1 MTAGVSTHIE
11 GKIEKT
17 YGLKGKRMRTHAGLK
32 NVWEKC
38 ASPFACKL
46 SEILLSSTMQCLERK
61 PLHCLSWI
69 YKKNPMGG
77 QAFSYRLFG
86 ENN

>member
-11 GKIEKT
+11 GKTEKT
-17 YGLKGKRMRTHAGLK
+17 YGKENENPCGLEKRVGKMRF
-32 NVWEKC
+32 
-38 ASPFACKL
+38 PFACKL

>member
-1 MTAGVSTHIE
+1 MAE
-11 GKIEKT
+11 GKENENPCGLEKRV
-17 YGLKGKRMRTHAGLK
+17 GKMRF
-32 NVWEKC
+32 
-38 ASPFACKL
+38 PFACKL

-77 QAFSYRLFG
+77 KLFPIG
-86 ENN
+86 YLVKTTSQFLQFMLQ